1 MPFFFVNLRI
11 FDIRHTMRFW
21 PHRCC
26 YIIVMLM
33 AVSQAFG
40 QTNSDSL
47 LHGLRGSTSDSAKVA
62 LLFKV
67 AEFYSTVEKNEQ
79 LSENYVREAERVA
92 ELSSE
97 PRLLTNVYNQIGTY
111 YRKRSRFGEAR
122 LYHSKALDRAIEQG
136 DSLLMSRSY
145 NSIGVVYRRV
155 DNYAMATDNHINALR
170 IAESI
175 GDDYNVSVA
184 CNSLGNIF
192 SANGQYND
200 ALAYFKR
207 GLELSIKDGNKLGE
221 AMNLNNI
228 GEAYEQM
235 GDVDKANELF
245 NKSLAVNKEINDR
258 QGVSICYNCLGRLA
272 LNAGNATAAYNYF
285 KAAYDIDKQ
294 RPDLH
299 YTATSYVNLGR
310 AVLAM
315 GKPES
320 SRRYADRAMEIGH
333 TIGSPTHCQQALELY
348 SSSYYKQG
356 LYAEAYE
363 YMLQANRY
371 RDSLQSVRSTQSM
384 ATMQALYESEKREQ
398 ELVILRQEQELASR
412 QFKTQRIRI
421 YALCVGMAVMLGIS
435 IWIFAL
441 LRNKH
446 SINRLLAQQI
456 VEVERSN
463 YKLAEQKEEISSQK
477 EDIIRQKEL
486 IAQQNTNLR
495 TAYRTIERYVQNMT
509 DSLHYAERIQESML
523 PPMDS
528 IRSTFADTMLVNRP
542 KDIVSGD
549 FYFLSPTA
557 DNRILFA
564 LADCTGHGV
573 PGAFMSIIGIN
584 LLNDAIQRRIG
595 QADELLTFLHERLLK
610 SLKRTESDNVLLDS
624 MDIAICLYDP
634 ATRELDYAGAL
645 ISALV
650 VRDGKLTTLKH
661 KAYSLGSMLRGGLP
675 VFTSERMVLQPG
687 DWVYM
692 SSDGFYDQL
701 GGPKCHKYQRSRF
714 IDMIARISAL
724 DGKQQE
730 AQVIN
735 EFEQWRDRREQI
747 DDVLVWGVKI

>member
-1 MPFFFVNLRI
+1 
-11 FDIRHTMRFW
+11 MRNW
-21 PHRCC
+21 PHRYCC
-26 YIIVMLM
+26 IIVMLM
-33 AVSQAFG
+33 AVNQVFG
-40 QTNSDSL
+40 QTTSDSL
-47 LHGLRGSTSDSAKVA
+47 LLGLRGSTSDSAKIS

-67 AEFYSTVEKNEQ
+67 AEFYTSVEANDQ
-79 LSENYVREAERVA
+79 MSENYVREAEHVA
-92 ELSSE
+92 IRSSDAK
-97 PRLLTNVYNQIGTY
+97 LLANVYNQMGTY
-111 YRKRSRFGEAR
+111 YRKRSRFAEAR
-122 LYHSKALDRAIEQG
+122 LYHSKALEKAIEQG
-136 DSLLMSRSY
+136 DSLIMSASY
-145 NSIGVVYRRV
+145 NAIGVVYRRV
-155 DNYAMATDNHINALR
+155 DNFALATENHMNALR

-175 GDDYNVSVA
+175 GDDYNESVA

-192 SANGQYND
+192 TANGQYSD
-200 ALAYFKR
+200 ALTYFKR

-221 AMNLNNI
+221 AINLNNI

-235 GDVDKANELF
+235 GEVDKANELY
-245 NKSLAVNKEINDR
+245 NKSLELNKEINSR
-258 QGVSICYNCLGRLA
+258 QGISISYNCLGRLA
-272 LNAGNATAAYNYF
+272 LNAGNARAAYNYF

-294 RPDLH
+294 LPDLH

-315 GKPES
+315 GKPEM
-320 SRRYADRAMEIGH
+320 SRRYAERVMEIGR
-333 TIGSPTHCQQALELY
+333 TIGSSAHCQQALELF

-356 LYAEAYE
+356 LYAEAYD

-371 RDSLQSVRSTQSM
+371 RDSLQLVRSTQSM

-398 ELVILRQEQELASR
+398 EIVILRQEQELASR
-412 QFKTQRIRI
+412 HFKTQRIRI
-421 YALCVGMAVMLGIS
+421 YALCAGMALMLGVS

-463 YKLAEQKEEISSQK
+463 FKLAEQKEEISSQK

-523 PPMDS
+523 PSMDS
-528 IRSTFADTMLVNRP
+528 ISATFSDTMLVNRP

-595 QADELLTFLHERLLK
+595 KADELLAFLHERLLR
-610 SLKRTESDNVLLDS
+610 SLKRNESDNVLLDS

-645 ISALV
+645 ISAMV
-650 VRDGKLTTLKH
+650 VRNGSLITLKH
-661 KAYSLGSMLRGGLP
+661 KAYSLGSVLRGGLP

-687 DWVYM
+687 DWLYM

-714 IDMIARISAL
+714 TEMIVRMSAL

-730 AQVIN
+730 AEVVK